1 MTRRPH
7 GWRLGVL
14 AIASMLL
21 MLVAPAI
28 RVSAQADAATEFG
41 TVVGQLATMTP
52 AAGPLS
58 GSLDA
63 ANADSAPAGVS
74 IANGV
79 AHAEFTVPNV
89 NAGTLWAMAVLFR
102 VSDAG
107 QNFLL
112 IFPDGT
118 WQLDNGQSGA
128 AVTGTGATFDT
139 TPGTTVAVDVL
150 FDGPTGAFGLNGT
163 FVSALD
169 LTAVQGAGDV
179 ELTGYLGLG
188 AGATTLDYANFS
200 VYDLTGGSPV
210 PTATTGGVVGAPT
223 ESATSVA
230 GLPVESPTAVAGVP
244 TEAATTAAP
253 TTAAG
258 GDAAAL
264 FAQYLAQENSE
275 PIVYGPE
282 SGTLIHDPEK
292 VTFLDTGVTVSDFGA
307 HIECSAPRTAAE
319 LWDCGLA
326 FRDTASPN
334 HYRLGVV
341 SDGHWFLSIG
351 NQDPLQSGEG
361 IVIPPNAGDKVAL
374 DLIVIGNTGYF
385 GVDGTFVSELDLSA
399 LPGPGSVSAV
409 IGFFNETYV
418 AGGQTPYEDFII
430 WNFDEG
436 GATPSET
443 AVVGVPTVAPTVALP
458 PVETPTTAG
467 LPVETPTT
475 AAGFPTETP
484 VAGTTPATL
493 PTTASGS
500 TNVVGNTYTS
510 PTFGYQLTWDPS
522 WSVVTESSQNQF
534 DVLRITNGVVTTDLY
549 SGVSTMTLQDC
560 ITSLVQYYQGPDQS
574 ASYANVVLGTF
585 ADGQQIL
592 TQGNVAIATITFDY
606 TDSSGATTSTTD
618 SVICVSMPTQGALVT
633 MESYIPTDQV
643 ATQQAAVSALEAQLV
658 VDGTPVALPQI
669 PGNTGVPTEAST
681 VGAPTEAAPTQAAP
695 PASETAVAV
704 PSVAAGTS
712 ASFVL
717 ASVGGSS
724 VAGIGTLAG
733 QARTV
738 NVTAITT
745 NAEVGSAV
753 GIAQGTCAE
762 LATVLEPDYYVGD
775 TTETGIVQGTVPV
788 SLSVLLT
795 RGPYSVVVYGP
806 GDGAPMVACGEIT
819 G

>member
-21 MLVAPAI
+21 LLVAPAI

-52 AAGPLS
+52 VAGPLS

-74 IANGV
+74 VTNGV

-118 WQLDNGQSGA
+118 WQLDNGQGGGA
-128 AVTGTGATFDT
+128 VNGTGATFDT

-150 FDGPTGAFGLNGT
+150 FDGATGAFGLNGT

-169 LTAVQGAGDV
+169 LSAVQGAGDV

-200 VYDLTGGSPV
+200 VYDLAGSAAA
-210 PTATTGGVVGAPT
+210 PTATTAGAIGTPT
-223 ESATSVA
+223 EIATVA
-230 GLPVESPTAVAGVP
+230 GQPLDTPTPVAGQLLDTPTAVAGVP
-244 TEAATTAAP
+244 TEAATTEAAP
-253 TTAAG
+253 TTEAG

-264 FAQYLAQENSE
+264 FAQYLAQENSQ

-282 SGTLIHDPEK
+282 SGTLVHDPEK

-307 HIECSAPRTAAE
+307 HIECAAPRTAAE

-326 FRDTASPN
+326 FRDTSSPN

-361 IVIPPNAGDKVAL
+361 IPIPPNAGDKVAL

-409 IGFFNETYV
+409 IGFFNETFV
-418 AGGQTPYEDFII
+418 AGGETPYEDFIV
-430 WNFDEG
+430 WNFDQG
-436 GATPSET
+436 AATPSET
-443 AVVGVPTVAPTVALP
+443 AVVGVPTTAPP
-458 PVETPTTAG
+458 WRFRRGNPD
-467 LPVETPTT
+467 
-475 AAGFPTETP
+475 
-484 VAGTTPATL
+484 
-493 PTTASGS
+493 ASC
-500 TNVVGNTYTS
+500 
-510 PTFGYQLTWDPS
+510 
-522 WSVVTESSQNQF
+522 
-534 DVLRITNGVVTTDLY
+534 R
-549 SGVSTMTLQDC
+549 
-560 ITSLVQYYQGPDQS
+560 
-574 ASYANVVLGTF
+574 F
-585 ADGQQIL
+585 ADG
-592 TQGNVAIATITFDY
+592 NP
-606 TDSSGATTSTTD
+606 DSRSADRDSGCRTADRNPDCRHHGGGRTNH
-618 SVICVSMPTQGALVT
+618 GGR
-633 MESYIPTDQV
+633 YDQCRRQHV
-643 ATQQAAVSALEAQLV
+643 YQPDLWLSAHLGSDL
-658 VDGTPVALPQI
+658 
-669 PGNTGVPTEAST
+669 
-681 VGAPTEAAPTQAAP
+681 
-695 PASETAVAV
+695 
-704 PSVAAGTS
+704 
-712 ASFVL
+712 
-717 ASVGGSS
+717 VGGDRIVAKPVRCAAHLQWRGHDRS
-724 VAGIGTLAG
+724 V
-733 QARTV
+733 
-738 NVTAITT
+738 
-745 NAEVGSAV
+745 
-753 GIAQGTCAE
+753 
-762 LATVLEPDYYVGD
+762 
-775 TTETGIVQGTVPV
+775 
-788 SLSVLLT
+788 
-795 RGPYSVVVYGP
+795 
-806 GDGAPMVACGEIT
+806 
-819 G
+819 